1 MSKAKAKKS
10 KNIFLFGRLAVVIG
24 GIIWAILWLSK
35 GQRWDNLTQAF
46 RQINIWVFALAL
58 SIFIIGQIL
67 VSLRWWLLLRSQSIF
82 IPFWSAVR
90 LLFLGLFYN
99 NFMPSSVGGDLL
111 RAWYVTKH
119 TNKRFEAALCVFVD
133 RIIGL
138 LSTLII
144 AAFFYLLFLRGET
157 LQISA
162 RKSAG
167 FMSSVAKHKIIFIW
181 VLGFIVLIFTAILL
195 HKKGRAMLKKL
206 CLNAITQIL
215 NVVKKLKNAALLYC
229 KRPLTL
235 LAAFG
240 LTVFLQLM
248 AITGFWFV
256 GRDLGITASIKYYY
270 VFFTITWVL
279 GAVPVSIGGAVVIEG
294 ILVFLFSTF
303 AAVTQ
308 EAALALALCQRIVWM
323 LASLPGAVIHLVGAH
338 LPKDFFIDSE
348 NPIE

>member
-1 MSKAKAKKS
+1 MSKTKKS
-10 KNIFLFGRLAVVIG
+10 KSIFLFGRIAVVIG

-46 RQINIWVFALAL
+46 LQINIWVFALAL
-58 SIFIIGQIL
+58 GIFLVGQII
-67 VSLRWWLLLRSQSIF
+67 VAFRWWLLLRSQSII

-138 LSTLII
+138 FGTLII

-157 LQISA
+157 LPISA
-162 RKSAG
+162 QKNAG
-167 FMSSVAKHKIIFIW
+167 FLNSVAEHKIVLIW
-181 VLGFIVLIFTAILL
+181 LFGFIVIILCGLLLYRKSRAIL
-195 HKKGRAMLKKL
+195 KKICLNVINQALRTVEKLKKT
-206 CLNAITQIL
+206 AF
-215 NVVKKLKNAALLYC
+215 LYY
-229 KRPLTL
+229 KSPLTL
-235 LAAFG
+235 LIAFG
-240 LTVFLQLM
+240 LTIFLQLM

-256 GRDLGITASIKYYY
+256 GRDLGITVSIQYYY
-270 VFFTITWVL
+270 VFFTLSWTL
-279 GAVPVSIGGAVVIEG
+279 GAVPVSIGGAVIMEG

-303 AAVTQ
+303 AGVGQ

-323 LASLPGAVIHLVGAH
+323 LASLPGAVIHLLGAH

-348 NPIE
+348 NSIE

>member
-1 MSKAKAKKS
+1 MGKAQRSKH
-10 KNIFLFGRLAVVIG
+10 IFLFGRIAVVVG

-35 GQRWDNLTQAF
+35 GQRWDNLTKAF
-46 RQINIWVFALAL
+46 LQINIWVFALAL
-58 SIFIIGQIL
+58 GLSTAGQIL
-67 VSLRWWLLLRSQSIF
+67 VAFRWWLLLRSQSIS
-82 IPFWSAVR
+82 IPFLSAVR

-133 RIIGL
+133 RIVGL
-138 LSTLII
+138 SSTLVI

-157 LQISA
+157 LPISA
-162 RKSAG
+162 KKSAG
-167 FMSSVAKHKIIFIW
+167 FLNTVTEHKIILIW
-181 VLGFIVLIFTAILL
+181 LLGFIALIFSGLLL
-195 HKKGRAMLKKL
+195 HGKGREMLKKI
-206 CLNAITQIL
+206 CLNVINGVLRIAEKLIKAII
-215 NVVKKLKNAALLYC
+215 LYC

-235 LAAFG
+235 LTVFG

-256 GRDLGITASIKYYY
+256 GRDLGIMVSIKYYY
-270 VFFTITWVL
+270 VFFTLTWAL

-303 AAVTQ
+303 AGAGQ
-308 EAALALALCQRIVWM
+308 EAALALALSQRIVWM
-323 LASLPGAVIHLVGAH
+323 LSSLPGAVIHLVGAH
-338 LPKDFFIDSE
+338 LP
-348 NPIE
+348 IEATAGPSP